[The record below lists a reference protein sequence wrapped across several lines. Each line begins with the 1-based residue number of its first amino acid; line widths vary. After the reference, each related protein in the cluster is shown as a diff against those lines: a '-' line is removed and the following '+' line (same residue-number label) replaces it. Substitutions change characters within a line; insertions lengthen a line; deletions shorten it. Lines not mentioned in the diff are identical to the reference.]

1 MITGYSQHGR
11 LDEARVLFESFGG
24 KNVRTWTAL
33 LTGYAKNGRVEE
45 ARLVFDD
52 MPERN
57 IVSWNAMVSGY
68 VQNGDL
74 WNARK
79 LFDEMP
85 ERNVASWNS
94 IVGGYCRLC
103 VMDEARGL
111 FDGMPE
117 RNSVSWMV
125 MISGYVESS
134 GFREAWILFVRM
146 HRSGCRPDQS
156 VFVVA
161 ISAITGLND
170 LELLLVLRT
179 VAMKTGHEEDVVV
192 GTAILNAYTRCGC
205 LEVAMQFFEL
215 MPERNEYSWTSMIA
229 AFSQCGKFDNA
240 IALYNRVPEKCV
252 SMKTVAMTAYARIG
266 RIGEAKRIFDE
277 IPTPNVIAW
286 NSMVA
291 GYAQNGMLE
300 EAKDLFLRMPMRNSA
315 SWAAMIAGL
324 VLNGRSKEA
333 FNLLAELHRSGAVP
347 SPSTFTSILSACAGT
362 GAIEM
367 GRQLHCLSIKA
378 GCQFNQHVGNG
389 LMSMYAKCKNMEDV
403 SQVFSKMRR
412 RDTVSWNSLI
422 TGYSENN
429 MLGDARNTFEKMPE
443 RDVVSWT
450 AIISAYVQ
458 SDQGEIALELFLGML
473 ANGIKPNELAVTSL
487 LSTCGSLGFIN
498 LGEQFHALICKL
510 GFDSFIC
517 VGNSLITMYFK
528 CGCED
533 GVSAFEEMGEKDIV
547 TWNAILAGCAQNGF
561 GDEAIKIFEKMKGK
575 GVVPDH
581 ISFLGLLSACSH
593 SGLVDEG
600 LNYFTSMTQ
609 DYGIMPLVQHYTCMV
624 DLLGRAGRLSIAE
637 SVIENI
643 PVEPDLVIW
652 EALLVACRIHRNFK
666 LGQKVAERLIQ
677 MGTEKYG
684 PYVLLL
690 DIYASQG
697 MQDKVGEIQ
706 KAMFDQG
713 VSEKPGF
720 SWIQIKSKLHCFLTG
735 DETHNQIQGI
745 HTELMN
751 FYGNF

>member
-1 MITGYSQHGR
+1 MQG
-11 LDEARVLFESFGG
+11 LCLMDV
-24 KNVRTWTAL
+24 VRKL
-33 LTGYAKNGRVEE
+33 LT
-45 ARLVFDD
+45 F
-52 MPERN
+52 
-57 IVSWNAMVSGY
+57 
-68 VQNGDL
+68 
-74 WNARK
+74 
-79 LFDEMP
+79 
-85 ERNVASWNS
+85 
-94 IVGGYCRLC
+94 
-103 VMDEARGL
+103 
-111 FDGMPE
+111 
-117 RNSVSWMV
+117 
-125 MISGYVESS
+125 
-134 GFREAWILFVRM
+134 
-146 HRSGCRPDQS
+146 
-156 VFVVA
+156 
-161 ISAITGLND
+161 
-170 LELLLVLRT
+170 
-179 VAMKTGHEEDVVV
+179 
-192 GTAILNAYTRCGC
+192 
-205 LEVAMQFFEL
+205 
-215 MPERNEYSWTSMIA
+215 
-229 AFSQCGKFDNA
+229 
-240 IALYNRVPEKCV
+240 
-252 SMKTVAMTAYARIG
+252 
-266 RIGEAKRIFDE
+266 
-277 IPTPNVIAW
+277 
-286 NSMVA
+286 
-291 GYAQNGMLE
+291 
-300 EAKDLFLRMPMRNSA
+300 
-315 SWAAMIAGL
+315 
-324 VLNGRSKEA
+324 
-333 FNLLAELHRSGAVP
+333 LAELHRSGAVP
-347 SPSTFTSILSACAGT
+347 SPSTFTSILSACANT
-362 GAIEM
+362 RAIEM

-458 SDQGEIALELFLGML
+458 SDQGEIALELFIGML
-473 ANGIKPNELAVTSL
+473 ANGIKPNELVVTSL
-487 LSTCGSLGFIN
+487 LSTCGSLGLIN

-561 GDEAIKIFEKMKGK
+561 GDEGIKIFEKMKGK

-652 EALLVACRIHRNFK
+652 EALLVACRIHRNCK
-666 LGQKVAERLIQ
+666 LGLKVAERLVQ
-677 MGTEKYG
+677 MGTEKYE

-706 KAMFDQG
+706 KAMFDRG

-751 FYGNF
+751 FYGNFQALVYVPDTNFLLGDVAEEQKQTELLYHSVKLAVTFGILNTPNGSTIRIMKNLRICGDCHSFVKYMSKINRRKIVIRDGNRLHHFRYGLCSCGDYW